1 MATESLMRMVESRK
15 GEKWHSSM
23 DAATY
28 GSPLKSTAAEEL
40 GFLTKGHRF
49 QRDRAEAIPNRSGSA
64 PPSME
69 GSFYAIG
76 NLLSHQ
82 NSSMITSS
90 TNSRN
95 TVQNVQSEE
104 LYSDPSYLAYCFAN
118 MNLNVRPPPRHV
130 VGSSTN
136 WRLTSLDD
144 SGNGSFHLSQGSLS
158 THKEELDDASSSK
171 QASDNL
177 AENSVSAMAVKN
189 THSLASHNKSVLD
202 RIQEDFPRTPSPVYN
217 QSVSSSIAT
226 DEPVDIDVHSIS
238 PNASSPNI
246 RQLQSSSSGSIDI
259 YPETSSLTTSSP
271 RALHPNET
279 GNLHEDESNI
289 EDTGVGSNGSIGGAL
304 GLDLSPTGSRI
315 RASNINKQHEKHSY
329 GTGVLQHLLATQQ
342 GLPYQLQAVQDQVVS
357 QGMNHWQSR
366 MDPHGYP
373 KFSSIE
379 VQPSLQS
386 PGFTPPLYAT
396 TAGYMTSGNA
406 FYPNFQPSSIY
417 PAQYGASGYTMGSTF
432 LPPYMAA
439 YHSHG
444 SFPLP
449 FDAALGQSLNGRTA
463 GVSTGERSPHEGDLH
478 HLSKFYGQPGPM
490 LQPSFLDPLS
500 MQYYPRPL
508 DDSYSASI
516 QYGQLGPRGIIG
528 GQLYQ
533 QESNVT
539 AYAGDQ
545 KFQSPTNGSLGI
557 PSPRKMGI
565 NGSGYYGSPSSMGG
579 MTFPASPLGSPIPSS
594 SPVGRT
600 HHHGRQNESRYH
612 QGSIRNGG
620 LYSGWQGQRSFN
632 NYEDSKRHSFLE
644 ELKSSNARKFELSDI
659 AGRIAEFSV
668 DQHGSRFIQQK
679 LEYCSVEDKASV
691 FKEVLPH
698 ASKLMTDVFGNY
710 VIQKFFEYG
719 TPEQKKELADQLS
732 GQMLPLSLQMYG
744 CRVIQKAL
752 EVIEVDQ
759 KTQLVHELDG
769 HVMKC
774 VRDQN
779 GNHVIQKC
787 IECIPTEKIG
797 FIISSFRRQVAT
809 LSTHPYGCRVIQ
821 RVLEHC
827 SDELQGQCV
836 VDEILESAYVLAQ
849 NQYGNYVT
857 QHVLE
862 KGKPYERS
870 QIISKLIGKVVQLS
884 QHKYA
889 SNVIEKCL
897 EHGDV
902 AERELMIDE
911 IIGQLEEN
919 DNLLPMMKD
928 QFANYVIQKVLDT
941 SNDKQRKILLSLIRV
956 HLDAL
961 KKYTYGKHIVVR
973 FEQLSGEDSKNSVAN
988 ET

>member
-1 MATESLMRMVESRK
+1 MNRLARVAVKREASCAMRVTRASKPWALRLICKQHSCTSHGNKLCFSSQVSSTFFARLCFSFLNPFTWYLAPLPELPKDLDFVFCSFQVPAFQGFLSFPGRMATESLMRMVENRK

-23 DAATY
+23 DTATF
-28 GSPLKSTAAEEL
+28 GSPLRSTAAEEL
-40 GFLTKGHRF
+40 GFLSKMHRS

-76 NLLSHQ
+76 NLLSQQ
-82 NSSMITSS
+82 NS
-90 TNSRN
+90 
-95 TVQNVQSEE
+95 NVQT
-104 LYSDPSYLAYCFAN
+104 
-118 MNLNVRPPPRHV
+118 RPPPRNV
-130 VGSSTN
+130 GGSSID

-158 THKEELDDASSSK
+158 THKEELDEASSSRK
-171 QASDNL
+171 ASDNL
-177 AENSVSAMAVKN
+177 ADNSGSAVAVKN
-189 THSLASHNKSVLD
+189 THSLASHNKSLLD

-217 QSVSSSIAT
+217 HSVSSSIAT
-226 DEPVDIDVHSIS
+226 DELVDSDVHSFS
-238 PNASSPNI
+238 PNASSPNMP
-246 RQLQSSSSGSIDI
+246 QLQVSNPGSTNI
-259 YPETSSLTTSSP
+259 YPETSSLTTTS
-271 RALHPNET
+271 PNET
-279 GNLHEDESNI
+279 GNLHDDESSI
-289 EDTGVGSNGSIGGAL
+289 EDSGEGSNRSIGGAH
-304 GLDLSPTGSRI
+304 GLDLSPTRSGN
-315 RASNINKQHEKHSY
+315 RASNIDINNNKQHEKNSY
-329 GTGVLQHLLATQQ
+329 GMGVLQHHLSTQQ
-342 GLPYQLQAVQDQVVS
+342 GMLYQLQAVQDQVVS
-357 QGMNHWQSR
+357 Q
-366 MDPHGYP
+366 
-373 KFSSIE
+373 
-379 VQPSLQS
+379 
-386 PGFTPPLYAT
+386 
-396 TAGYMTSGNA
+396 AGYMTSGNA
-406 FYPNFQPSSIY
+406 FYPNFQPSSVY
-417 PAQYGASGYTMGSTF
+417 PAQYGVSGYAVGSTMI
-432 LPPYMAA
+432 PPYMAA
-439 YHSHG
+439 YPSHG
-444 SFPLP
+444 SFPPP
-449 FDAALGQSLNGRTA
+449 FDATLSQSLHGRAA

-478 HLSKFYGQPGPM
+478 QLSKFYGQHGPM

-500 MQYYPRPL
+500 
-508 DDSYSASI
+508 
-516 QYGQLGPRGIIG
+516 
-528 GQLYQ
+528 
-533 QESNVT
+533 
-539 AYAGDQ
+539 DQ
-545 KFQSPTNGSLGI
+545 NFLSPTNGSLSI
-557 PSPRKMGI
+557 PSPRKMVV

-579 MTFPASPLGSPIPSS
+579 MTFPASPLGSPVPPSS
-594 SPVGRT
+594 PAGRT
-600 HHHGRQNESRYH
+600 HHHGRQNESRYP

-632 NYEDSKRHSFLE
+632 NFEDSKRHSFLE
-644 ELKSSNARKFELSDI
+644 ELKSSNAHKFELSDI

-679 LEYCSVEDKASV
+679 LEHCSDEDKASV
-691 FKEVLPH
+691 FKEVLPT
-698 ASKLMTDVFGNY
+698 ASRLMTDVFGNY

-759 KTQLVHELDG
+759 KTKLVHELDG
-769 HVMKC
+769 QVMKC

-787 IECIPTEKIG
+787 IECIPTEKIE
-797 FIISSFRRQVAT
+797 FIISSFQGEVAT

-821 RVLEHC
+821 RVLERC

-862 KGKPYERS
+862 RGKPYERS
-870 QIISKLIGKVVQLS
+870 QIISKLIGKIVQLS

-902 AERELMIDE
+902 AERKIMIDE

-928 QFANYVIQKVLDT
+928 QFANYVIQKVLET
-941 SNDKQRKILLSLIRV
+941 SNEKQRKILLSLIRV

-973 FEQLSGEDSKNSVAN
+973 FEQLSVEDSQNSVAD
-988 ET
+988 EA

>member
-1 MATESLMRMVESRK
+1 MRHEDNKTWTFVFCSFQVPAFQGFLSFPGRMATESLMRMVENHK

-23 DAATY
+23 DTATF
-28 GSPLKSTAAEEL
+28 GSPLRSTAAEEL
-40 GFLTKGHRF
+40 GFLSKMHRS
-49 QRDRAEAIPNRSGSA
+49 QRDRAETIPNRSGSA

-76 NLLSHQ
+76 NLLSQQ
-82 NSSMITSS
+82 NS
-90 TNSRN
+90 
-95 TVQNVQSEE
+95 NVQT
-104 LYSDPSYLAYCFAN
+104 
-118 MNLNVRPPPRHV
+118 RPPQCNV
-130 VGSSTN
+130 GGSSID

-158 THKEELDDASSSK
+158 THKEELDEASSSR

-177 AENSVSAMAVKN
+177 AENSGSAVAVKN
-189 THSLASHNKSVLD
+189 THSLASHNKSLLD

-217 QSVSSSIAT
+217 HSVSSSIAT
-226 DEPVDIDVHSIS
+226 DELVDSDVHSFS
-238 PNASSPNI
+238 PNASSPNMP
-246 RQLQSSSSGSIDI
+246 QLQVPNPGSTNI
-259 YPETSSLTTSSP
+259 YLETSSLTTTS
-271 RALHPNET
+271 PNET
-279 GNLHEDESNI
+279 GNLLEDESSI
-289 EDTGVGSNGSIGGAL
+289 EDSGEGSNRSIGGAH
-304 GLDLSPTGSRI
+304 GLDLSPTRSRNI
-315 RASNINKQHEKHSY
+315 ASNIDVNSNKQHEKNSY
-329 GTGVLQHLLATQQ
+329 GTAVLQHHLSTQQ
-342 GLPYQLQAVQDQVVS
+342 GMPYQLQAVQDQVVS

-379 VQPSLQS
+379 LQPSLQS

-417 PAQYGASGYTMGSTF
+417 PAQYGVSGYAVGSTMI
-432 LPPYMAA
+432 PPYMAA
-439 YHSHG
+439 YPSHG
-444 SFPLP
+444 SFPPP
-449 FDAALGQSLNGRTA
+449 FDATLGQSLHGRAA

-478 HLSKFYGQPGPM
+478 HLSKFYGQHGPM
-490 LQPSFLDPLS
+490 LLPSFLDPLS
-500 MQYYPRPL
+500 
-508 DDSYSASI
+508 
-516 QYGQLGPRGIIG
+516 
-528 GQLYQ
+528 
-533 QESNVT
+533 
-539 AYAGDQ
+539 DQ
-545 KFQSPTNGSLGI
+545 KFLSPTNGSLSI
-557 PSPRKMGI
+557 PNLRKMGV

-579 MTFPASPLGSPIPSS
+579 MTFPASPLGSPVPPSS
-594 SPVGRT
+594 PAGRT
-600 HHHGRQNESRYH
+600 HHHGRQNESMYP

-632 NYEDSKRHSFLE
+632 NFEDSKRHSFLE
-644 ELKSSNARKFELSDI
+644 ELKSSNAHKFELSDI

-679 LEYCSVEDKASV
+679 LEHCSDEDKASV

-698 ASKLMTDVFGNY
+698 ASRLMTDVFGNY
-710 VIQKFFEYG
+710 AIQKFFEYG

-759 KTQLVHELDG
+759 KTELVHELDG
-769 HVMKC
+769 QVMKC

-787 IECIPTEKIG
+787 IECIPTEKIE
-797 FIISSFRRQVAT
+797 FIISSFRGEVAT

-821 RVLEHC
+821 RVLERC

-862 KGKPYERS
+862 RGKPYERS
-870 QIISKLIGKVVQLS
+870 QIISKLIGKIVQLS

-902 AERELMIDE
+902 AEREIMIDE

-928 QFANYVIQKVLDT
+928 QFANYVIQKVLET
-941 SNDKQRKILLSLIRV
+941 SNEKQRKILLSLIRV

-973 FEQLSGEDSKNSVAN
+973 FEQLSVEDSQNSVAD
-988 ET
+988 EA